1 VIDQTSLSAANADRY
16 RLDRQLGAGGM
27 ATVFLAHDLK
37 HGRDVAIEV
46 LKPDLSQKPFFR
58 LLGSPAADKK
68 RIVYEGGH
76 FLPRPDMVSESL
88 SWLDHYLGPV
98 ARR

>member
-1 VIDQTSLSAANADRY
+1 MIDQTSLSAAIADRY

-46 LKPDLSQKPFFR
+46 LKPELSQKPFFR

-88 SWLDHYLGPV
+88 SWLDHYLGSV
-98 ARR
+98 ARQ